1 MESQKIN
8 ISIVKEFFSTIKK
21 SCKLIQKCSCFFVFV
36 NLCIACIQG
45 IIPGITIVVFQRIIN
60 SLQQNIDTVEHIIFL
75 ILFYVGLNI
84 INELISTLY
93 SFYNEKFNLEF
104 SQYVNMLMLEK
115 SAKLELKDYENSE
128 TYNIINRAQSQ
139 NGTSILTFITGTIE
153 IFKQIIS
160 VITISII
167 LVRFCWWMLP
177 LIFGISIVRSM
188 VTVYTDREWYKLRV
202 SRTNDERTNRYINYL
217 LLTGIA
223 FKEILLYG
231 LSNYFFMKYKNI
243 SDKIKKQDKDM
254 QKKIAIYDILFD
266 IGSWVSMG
274 GLFGY
279 VMYLGVTGRLL
290 IGDITAYI
298 ECIENI
304 KSGSNEIFDNIGN
317 MLEQSMYIGFLFEFL
332 EIPEFKENEEFDV
345 GEIYKIE
352 IKDVSFKY
360 NTTYVLKNINMTL
373 NKGDSIALVG
383 ENGSGKSTLIKLI
396 MGFYREYEGTIK
408 INGIDIKKINKTG
421 YYQKIGCV
429 FQDYTKFEDS
439 IRNNIRFGNI
449 ETENN
454 KKSIESMLEI
464 THMKERV
471 DEIGGLD
478 TIVGKWFGKE
488 DLSIGEW
495 QRISIAR
502 AAFKQAN
509 LYILDEPDASLDI
522 FRQEE
527 LIETYKN
534 TFKSA
539 IRIFITHKVNY
550 AKEMGEKIYVL
561 EKGEILESGSHTEL
575 LNDKGKYYKMFNAC
589 QRK

>member
-45 IIPGITIVVFQRIIN
+45 IIPGITIIVFQRIIN

-243 SDKIKKQDKDM
+243 SDKIKNQDKEM

-290 IGDITAYI
+290 IGDIIAYI

-317 MLEQSMYIGFLFEFL
+317 MLEQSMYIGFIFEFL
-332 EIPEFKENEEFDV
+332 EIPEFKGNEEFDI

-352 IKDVSFKY
+352 IKDLSFKY

-408 INGIDIKKINKTG
+408 INDIDIKKINKTG

-449 ETENN
+449 KTDNT
-454 KKSIESMLEI
+454 KSIENMLEI

-495 QRISIAR
+495 QRISICR

-561 EKGEILESGSHTEL
+561 EKGEILESGSHTKL
-575 LNDKGKYYKMFNAC
+575 LNDKGKYYEMFNAC

>member
-45 IIPGITIVVFQRIIN
+45 ITPGITIIVFQRIIN

-243 SDKIKKQDKDM
+243 SDKIKNQDKEM

-317 MLEQSMYIGFLFEFL
+317 MLEQSMYIGFIFEFL
-332 EIPEFKENEEFDV
+332 EISEFKGNEEFDI

-352 IKDVSFKY
+352 IKDLSFKY

-408 INGIDIKKINKTG
+408 INDIDIKKINKTG

-449 ETENN
+449 KTDNT
-454 KKSIESMLEI
+454 KSIENMLEI

-495 QRISIAR
+495 QRISICR

-561 EKGEILESGSHTEL
+561 EKGEILESGSHTKL
-575 LNDKGKYYKMFNAC
+575 LNDKGKYYEMFNAC
-589 QRK
+589 QRM

>member
-243 SDKIKKQDKDM
+243 SDKIKNQDKEM

-317 MLEQSMYIGFLFEFL
+317 MLEQSMYIGFIFEFL
-332 EIPEFKENEEFDV
+332 EISEFKGNEEFDI

-352 IKDVSFKY
+352 IKDLSFKY

-408 INGIDIKKINKTG
+408 INDIDIKKINKTG

-449 ETENN
+449 KTDNT
-454 KKSIESMLEI
+454 KSIENMLEI

-495 QRISIAR
+495 QRISICR

-561 EKGEILESGSHTEL
+561 EKGEILESGSHTKL
-575 LNDKGKYYKMFNAC
+575 LNDKGKYYEMFNAC
-589 QRK
+589 QRM

>member
-45 IIPGITIVVFQRIIN
+45 IVPGITIIVFQRIIN

-243 SDKIKKQDKDM
+243 SDKIKNQDKEM

-317 MLEQSMYIGFLFEFL
+317 MLEQSMYIGFIFEFL
-332 EIPEFKENEEFDV
+332 EISEFKGNEEFDI

-352 IKDVSFKY
+352 IKDLSFKY

-408 INGIDIKKINKTG
+408 INDIDIKKINKTG

-449 ETENN
+449 KTDNT
-454 KKSIESMLEI
+454 KSIENMLEI

-495 QRISIAR
+495 QRISICR

-561 EKGEILESGSHTEL
+561 EKGEILESGSHTKL
-575 LNDKGKYYKMFNAC
+575 LNDKGKYYEMFNAC
-589 QRK
+589 QRM

>member
-45 IIPGITIVVFQRIIN
+45 IIPGITIIVFQRIIN

-243 SDKIKKQDKDM
+243 SDKIKNQDKEM

-317 MLEQSMYIGFLFEFL
+317 MLEQSMYIGFIFEFL
-332 EIPEFKENEEFDV
+332 EIPEFKGNEEFDI

-352 IKDVSFKY
+352 IKDLSFKY

-408 INGIDIKKINKTG
+408 INDIDIKKINKTG

-449 ETENN
+449 KTDNT
-454 KKSIESMLEI
+454 KSIENMLEI

-495 QRISIAR
+495 QRISICR

-561 EKGEILESGSHTEL
+561 EKGEILESGSHTKL
-575 LNDKGKYYKMFNAC
+575 LYDKGKYYEMFNAC
-589 QRK
+589 QRM

>member
-45 IIPGITIVVFQRIIN
+45 IIPGITIIVFQRIIN

-243 SDKIKKQDKDM
+243 SDKIKNQDKEM

-317 MLEQSMYIGFLFEFL
+317 MLEQSMYIGFIFEFL
-332 EIPEFKENEEFDV
+332 EIPEFKGNEEFDI

-352 IKDVSFKY
+352 IKDLSFKY

-408 INGIDIKKINKTG
+408 INDIDIKKINKTG

-449 ETENN
+449 KTDNT
-454 KKSIESMLEI
+454 KSIENMLEI

-471 DEIGGLD
+471 DEIGGVD

-495 QRISIAR
+495 QRISICR

-561 EKGEILESGSHTEL
+561 EKGEILESGSHTKL
-575 LNDKGKYYKMFNAC
+575 LNDKGKYYEMFNAC
-589 QRK
+589 QRM

>member
-1 MESQKIN
+1 M
-8 ISIVKEFFSTIKK
+8 
-21 SCKLIQKCSCFFVFV
+21 
-36 NLCIACIQG
+36 
-45 IIPGITIVVFQRIIN
+45 
-60 SLQQNIDTVEHIIFL
+60 
-75 ILFYVGLNI
+75 
-84 INELISTLY
+84 
-93 SFYNEKFNLEF
+93 
-104 SQYVNMLMLEK
+104 
-115 SAKLELKDYENSE
+115 
-128 TYNIINRAQSQ
+128 
-139 NGTSILTFITGTIE
+139 TFITGTIE

-243 SDKIKKQDKDM
+243 SDKIKNQDKEM

-317 MLEQSMYIGFLFEFL
+317 MLEQSMYIGFIFEFL
-332 EIPEFKENEEFDV
+332 EISEFKGNEEFDI

-352 IKDVSFKY
+352 IKDLSFKY

-408 INGIDIKKINKTG
+408 INDIDIKKINKTG

-449 ETENN
+449 KTDNT
-454 KKSIESMLEI
+454 KSIENMLEI

-495 QRISIAR
+495 QRISICR

-561 EKGEILESGSHTEL
+561 EKGEILESGSHTKL
-575 LNDKGKYYKMFNAC
+575 LNDKGKYYEMFNAC
-589 QRK
+589 QRM

>member
-45 IIPGITIVVFQRIIN
+45 IIPGITIIVFQRIIN

-243 SDKIKKQDKDM
+243 SDKIKNQDKEM

-317 MLEQSMYIGFLFEFL
+317 MLEQSMYIGFIFEFL
-332 EIPEFKENEEFDV
+332 EISEFKGNEEFDI

-352 IKDVSFKY
+352 IKDLSFKY

-408 INGIDIKKINKTG
+408 INDIDIKKINKTG

-449 ETENN
+449 KTDNT
-454 KKSIESMLEI
+454 KSIENMLEI

-495 QRISIAR
+495 QRISICR
-502 AAFKQAN
+502 AAFKQAD

-561 EKGEILESGSHTEL
+561 EKGEILESGSHTKL
-575 LNDKGKYYKMFNAC
+575 LNDKGKYYEMFNAC
-589 QRK
+589 QRM

>member
-45 IIPGITIVVFQRIIN
+45 IIPGITIIVFQRIIN

-84 INELISTLY
+84 INEMISTLY

-243 SDKIKKQDKDM
+243 SDKIKNQDKEM

-317 MLEQSMYIGFLFEFL
+317 MLEQSMYIGFIFEFL
-332 EIPEFKENEEFDV
+332 EIPEFKGNEEFDI

-352 IKDVSFKY
+352 IKDLSFKY

-408 INGIDIKKINKTG
+408 INDIDIKKINKTG

-449 ETENN
+449 KTDNTKTIEN
-454 KKSIESMLEI
+454 MLEI

-495 QRISIAR
+495 QRISICR

-550 AKEMGEKIYVL
+550 AREMGEKIYVL
-561 EKGEILESGSHTEL
+561 EKGEILESGSHTKL
-575 LNDKGKYYKMFNAC
+575 LNDKGKYYEMFNAC

>member
-45 IIPGITIVVFQRIIN
+45 IIPGITIIVFQRIIN

-243 SDKIKKQDKDM
+243 SDKIKNQDKEM

-317 MLEQSMYIGFLFEFL
+317 MLEQSMYIGFIFEFL
-332 EIPEFKENEEFDV
+332 EISEFKGNEEFDI

-352 IKDVSFKY
+352 IKDLSFKY

-396 MGFYREYEGTIK
+396 MGFNREYEGTIK
-408 INGIDIKKINKTG
+408 INDIDIKKINKTG

-449 ETENN
+449 KTDNT
-454 KKSIESMLEI
+454 KSIENMLEI

-495 QRISIAR
+495 QRISICR

-561 EKGEILESGSHTEL
+561 EKGEILESGSHTKL
-575 LNDKGKYYKMFNAC
+575 LNDKGKYYEMFNAC
-589 QRK
+589 QRM

>member
-45 IIPGITIVVFQRIIN
+45 IIPGITIIVFQRIIN

-243 SDKIKKQDKDM
+243 SDKIKNQDKEM

-317 MLEQSMYIGFLFEFL
+317 MLEQSMYIGFIFEFL
-332 EIPEFKENEEFDV
+332 EISEFKGNEEFDI

-352 IKDVSFKY
+352 IKDLSFKY

-408 INGIDIKKINKTG
+408 INDIDIKKINKTG

-449 ETENN
+449 KTDNT
-454 KKSIESMLEI
+454 KSIENMLEI

-495 QRISIAR
+495 QRISICR

-561 EKGEILESGSHTEL
+561 EKGEILESGSHTKL
-575 LNDKGKYYKMFNAC
+575 LNDKGKYYEMFNAC
-589 QRK
+589 QKM

>member
-45 IIPGITIVVFQRIIN
+45 IIPGITIIVFQRIIN

-243 SDKIKKQDKDM
+243 SDKIKNQDKEM

-317 MLEQSMYIGFLFEFL
+317 MLEQSMYIGFIFEFL
-332 EIPEFKENEEFDV
+332 EISEFKGNEEFDI

-352 IKDVSFKY
+352 IKDLSFKY

-408 INGIDIKKINKTG
+408 INDIDIKKINKTG

-449 ETENN
+449 KTDNT
-454 KKSIESMLEI
+454 KSIENMLEI

-495 QRISIAR
+495 QRISICR

-509 LYILDEPDASLDI
+509 LYILDEPDALLDI

-561 EKGEILESGSHTEL
+561 EKGEILESGSHTKL
-575 LNDKGKYYKMFNAC
+575 LNDKGKYYEMFNAC
-589 QRK
+589 QRM

>member
-45 IIPGITIVVFQRIIN
+45 IIPGITIIVFQRIIN

-188 VTVYTDREWYKLRV
+188 VTVYTDREWYKLRE

-243 SDKIKKQDKDM
+243 SDKIKNQDKEM

-317 MLEQSMYIGFLFEFL
+317 MLEQSMYIGFIFEFL
-332 EIPEFKENEEFDV
+332 EISEFKGNEEFDI

-352 IKDVSFKY
+352 IKDLSFKY

-408 INGIDIKKINKTG
+408 INDIDIKKINKTG

-449 ETENN
+449 KTDNT
-454 KKSIESMLEI
+454 KSIENMLEI

-495 QRISIAR
+495 QRISICR

-561 EKGEILESGSHTEL
+561 EKGEILESGSHTKL
-575 LNDKGKYYKMFNAC
+575 LNDKGKYYEMFNAC
-589 QRK
+589 QRM

>member
-139 NGTSILTFITGTIE
+139 NGTSILTFITGIIE

-160 VITISII
+160 VITTSII

-243 SDKIKKQDKDM
+243 SDKIKNQDKEM

-317 MLEQSMYIGFLFEFL
+317 MLEQSMYIGFIFEFL
-332 EIPEFKENEEFDV
+332 EIPEFKGNEEFDI

-352 IKDVSFKY
+352 IKDLSFKY

-408 INGIDIKKINKTG
+408 INDIDIKKINKTG

-449 ETENN
+449 KTDNT
-454 KKSIESMLEI
+454 KSIENMLEI

-495 QRISIAR
+495 QRISICR

-561 EKGEILESGSHTEL
+561 EKGEILESGSHTKL
-575 LNDKGKYYKMFNAC
+575 LNDKGKYYEMFNAC

>member
-36 NLCIACIQG
+36 NLWIACIEG
-45 IIPGITIVVFQRIIN
+45 IIPGITIIVFQRIIN

-243 SDKIKKQDKDM
+243 SDKIKNQDKEM

-317 MLEQSMYIGFLFEFL
+317 MLEQSMYIGFIFEFL
-332 EIPEFKENEEFDV
+332 EISEFKGNEEFDI

-352 IKDVSFKY
+352 IKDLSFKY

-408 INGIDIKKINKTG
+408 INDIDIKKINKTG

-449 ETENN
+449 KTDNT
-454 KKSIESMLEI
+454 KSIENMLEI

-495 QRISIAR
+495 QRISICR

-561 EKGEILESGSHTEL
+561 EKGEILESGSHTKL
-575 LNDKGKYYKMFNAC
+575 LNDKGKYYEMFNAC
-589 QRK
+589 QRM

>member
-139 NGTSILTFITGTIE
+139 NGTSILTFITGIIE

-160 VITISII
+160 VITTSII

-243 SDKIKKQDKDM
+243 SDKIKNQDKEM

-317 MLEQSMYIGFLFEFL
+317 MLEQSMYIGFIFEFL
-332 EIPEFKENEEFDV
+332 EIPEFKGNEEFDI

-352 IKDVSFKY
+352 IKDLSFKY

-408 INGIDIKKINKTG
+408 INDIDIKKINKTG

-449 ETENN
+449 KTDNT
-454 KKSIESMLEI
+454 KSIENMLEI

-561 EKGEILESGSHTEL
+561 EKGEILESGSHTKL
-575 LNDKGKYYKMFNAC
+575 LNDKGKYYEMFNAC

>member
-8 ISIVKEFFSTIKK
+8 ISIVKEFFSTINK

-45 IIPGITIVVFQRIIN
+45 IITGITIIVFQRIIN

-243 SDKIKKQDKDM
+243 SDKIKNQDKEM

-317 MLEQSMYIGFLFEFL
+317 MLEQSMYIGFIFEFL
-332 EIPEFKENEEFDV
+332 EISEFKGNEEFDI

-352 IKDVSFKY
+352 IKDLSFKY

-408 INGIDIKKINKTG
+408 INDIDIKKINKTG

-449 ETENN
+449 KTDNT
-454 KKSIESMLEI
+454 KSIENMLEI

-495 QRISIAR
+495 QRISICR

-561 EKGEILESGSHTEL
+561 EKGEILESGSHTKL
-575 LNDKGKYYKMFNAC
+575 LNDKGKYYEMFNAC
-589 QRK
+589 QRM

>member
-45 IIPGITIVVFQRIIN
+45 IIPGITIIVFQRIIN

-243 SDKIKKQDKDM
+243 SDKIKNQDKEM

-317 MLEQSMYIGFLFEFL
+317 MLEQSMYIGFIFEFL
-332 EIPEFKENEEFDV
+332 EISEFKGNEEFDI

-352 IKDVSFKY
+352 IKDLSFKY

-396 MGFYREYEGTIK
+396 MGFYREYEGIIK
-408 INGIDIKKINKTG
+408 INDIDIKKINKTG

-449 ETENN
+449 KTDNT
-454 KKSIESMLEI
+454 KSIENMLEI

-495 QRISIAR
+495 QRISICR

-561 EKGEILESGSHTEL
+561 EKGEILESGSHTKL
-575 LNDKGKYYKMFNAC
+575 LNDKGKYYEMFNAC
-589 QRK
+589 QRM

>member
-45 IIPGITIVVFQRIIN
+45 IIPGITIIVFQRIIN

-139 NGTSILTFITGTIE
+139 NGTSILTFITGTVE

-243 SDKIKKQDKDM
+243 SDKIKNQDKEM

-317 MLEQSMYIGFLFEFL
+317 MLEQSMYIGFIFEFL
-332 EIPEFKENEEFDV
+332 EISEFKGNEEFDI

-352 IKDVSFKY
+352 IKDLSFKY

-408 INGIDIKKINKTG
+408 INDIDIKKINKTG

-449 ETENN
+449 KTDNT
-454 KKSIESMLEI
+454 KSIENMLEI

-495 QRISIAR
+495 QRISICR

-561 EKGEILESGSHTEL
+561 EKGEILESGSHTKL
-575 LNDKGKYYKMFNAC
+575 LNDKGKYYEMFNAC
-589 QRK
+589 QRM

>member
-45 IIPGITIVVFQRIIN
+45 IIPGITIIVFQRIIN

-243 SDKIKKQDKDM
+243 SDKIKNQDKEM

-279 VMYLGVTGRLL
+279 IMYLGVTGRLL

-317 MLEQSMYIGFLFEFL
+317 MLEQSMYIGFIFEFL
-332 EIPEFKENEEFDV
+332 EISEFKGNEEFDI

-352 IKDVSFKY
+352 IKDLSFKY

-408 INGIDIKKINKTG
+408 INDIDIKKINKTG

-449 ETENN
+449 KTDNT
-454 KKSIESMLEI
+454 KSIENMLEI

-495 QRISIAR
+495 QRISICR

-561 EKGEILESGSHTEL
+561 EKGEILESGSHTKL
-575 LNDKGKYYKMFNAC
+575 LNDKGKYYEMFNAC
-589 QRK
+589 QRM

>member
-21 SCKLIQKCSCFFVFV
+21 SCKLIQKCSCFFVLV

-45 IIPGITIVVFQRIIN
+45 IIPGITIIVFQRIIN

-243 SDKIKKQDKDM
+243 SDKIKNQDKEM

-317 MLEQSMYIGFLFEFL
+317 MLEQSMYIGFIFEFL
-332 EIPEFKENEEFDV
+332 EIPEFKGNEEFDI

-352 IKDVSFKY
+352 IKDLSFKY

-408 INGIDIKKINKTG
+408 INDIDIKKINKTG

-449 ETENN
+449 KTDNT
-454 KKSIESMLEI
+454 KSIENMLEI

-495 QRISIAR
+495 QRISICR

-561 EKGEILESGSHTEL
+561 EKGEILESGSHTKL
-575 LNDKGKYYKMFNAC
+575 LNDKGKYYEMFNAC
-589 QRK
+589 QRM

>member
-45 IIPGITIVVFQRIIN
+45 IIPGITIIVFQRIIN

-93 SFYNEKFNLEF
+93 SFYNENFNLEF

-243 SDKIKKQDKDM
+243 SDKIKNQDKEM

-317 MLEQSMYIGFLFEFL
+317 MLEQSMYIGFIFEFL
-332 EIPEFKENEEFDV
+332 EISEFKGNEEFDI

-352 IKDVSFKY
+352 IKDLSFKY

-408 INGIDIKKINKTG
+408 INDIDIKKINKTG

-449 ETENN
+449 KTDNT
-454 KKSIESMLEI
+454 KSIENMLEI

-495 QRISIAR
+495 QRISICR

-561 EKGEILESGSHTEL
+561 EKGEILESGSHTKL
-575 LNDKGKYYKMFNAC
+575 LNDKGKYYEMFNAC
-589 QRK
+589 QRM

>member
-21 SCKLIQKCSCFFVFV
+21 SCKLIQKCSCFFGFV

-45 IIPGITIVVFQRIIN
+45 IIPGITIIVFQRIIN

-160 VITISII
+160 VIAISII

-243 SDKIKKQDKDM
+243 SDKIKNQDKEM

-317 MLEQSMYIGFLFEFL
+317 MLEQSMYIGFIFEFL
-332 EIPEFKENEEFDV
+332 EISEFKGNEEFDI

-352 IKDVSFKY
+352 IKDLSFKY

-408 INGIDIKKINKTG
+408 INDIDIKKINKTG

-449 ETENN
+449 KTDNT
-454 KKSIESMLEI
+454 KSIENMLEI

-495 QRISIAR
+495 QRISICR

-561 EKGEILESGSHTEL
+561 EKGEILESGSHTKL
-575 LNDKGKYYKMFNAC
+575 LNDKGKYYEMFNAC
-589 QRK
+589 QRM

>member
-45 IIPGITIVVFQRIIN
+45 IIPGITIIVFQRIIN

-243 SDKIKKQDKDM
+243 SDKIKNQDKEM

-317 MLEQSMYIGFLFEFL
+317 MLEQSMYIGFIFEFL
-332 EIPEFKENEEFDV
+332 EISEFKGNEEFDI

-352 IKDVSFKY
+352 IKDLSFKY

-408 INGIDIKKINKTG
+408 INDIDIKKINKTG

-449 ETENN
+449 KTDNT
-454 KKSIESMLEI
+454 KSIENMLEI

-495 QRISIAR
+495 QRISICR

-550 AKEMGEKIYVL
+550 AKEMGEKIYAL
-561 EKGEILESGSHTEL
+561 EKGEILESGSHTKL
-575 LNDKGKYYKMFNAC
+575 LNDKGKYYEMFNAC
-589 QRK
+589 QRM

>member
-1 MESQKIN
+1 M
-8 ISIVKEFFSTIKK
+8 
-21 SCKLIQKCSCFFVFV
+21 
-36 NLCIACIQG
+36 
-45 IIPGITIVVFQRIIN
+45 
-60 SLQQNIDTVEHIIFL
+60 
-75 ILFYVGLNI
+75 
-84 INELISTLY
+84 
-93 SFYNEKFNLEF
+93 
-104 SQYVNMLMLEK
+104 
-115 SAKLELKDYENSE
+115 
-128 TYNIINRAQSQ
+128 
-139 NGTSILTFITGTIE
+139 
-153 IFKQIIS
+153 
-160 VITISII
+160 
-167 LVRFCWWMLP
+167 
-177 LIFGISIVRSM
+177 
-188 VTVYTDREWYKLRV
+188 
-202 SRTNDERTNRYINYL
+202 
-217 LLTGIA
+217 
-223 FKEILLYG
+223 
-231 LSNYFFMKYKNI
+231 
-243 SDKIKKQDKDM
+243 
-254 QKKIAIYDILFD
+254 
-266 IGSWVSMG
+266 
-274 GLFGY
+274 
-279 VMYLGVTGRLL
+279 

-332 EIPEFKENEEFDV
+332 EIPEFKENEEFDI

-449 ETENN
+449 ETGNN

>member
-36 NLCIACIQG
+36 NLCIECIQG
-45 IIPGITIVVFQRIIN
+45 IIPGITIIVFQRIIN

-243 SDKIKKQDKDM
+243 SDKIKNQDKEM

-317 MLEQSMYIGFLFEFL
+317 MLEQSMYIGFIFEFL
-332 EIPEFKENEEFDV
+332 EISEFKGNEEFDI

-352 IKDVSFKY
+352 IKDLSFKY

-408 INGIDIKKINKTG
+408 INDIDIKKINKTG

-449 ETENN
+449 KTDNT
-454 KKSIESMLEI
+454 KSIENMLEI

-495 QRISIAR
+495 QRISICR

-561 EKGEILESGSHTEL
+561 EKGEILESGSHTKL
-575 LNDKGKYYKMFNAC
+575 LNDKGKYYEMFNAC
-589 QRK
+589 QRM

>member
-45 IIPGITIVVFQRIIN
+45 IIPGITIIVFQRIIN

-243 SDKIKKQDKDM
+243 SDKIKNQDKEM

-317 MLEQSMYIGFLFEFL
+317 MLEQSMYIGFIFEFL
-332 EIPEFKENEEFDV
+332 EISEFKGNEEFDI

-352 IKDVSFKY
+352 IKDLSFKY

-408 INGIDIKKINKTG
+408 INDIDIKKINKTG

-449 ETENN
+449 KTDNT
-454 KKSIESMLEI
+454 KSIENMLEI

-495 QRISIAR
+495 QRISICR

-561 EKGEILESGSHTEL
+561 EKGEILESGSHTKL
-575 LNDKGKYYKMFNAC
+575 LNDKGKYYEMFNAC
-589 QRK
+589 QRM

>member
-45 IIPGITIVVFQRIIN
+45 IIPGITIIVFQRIIN

-243 SDKIKKQDKDM
+243 SDKIKNQDKEM

-317 MLEQSMYIGFLFEFL
+317 MLEQSMYIGFIFEFL
-332 EIPEFKENEEFDV
+332 EISEFKGNEEFDI

-352 IKDVSFKY
+352 IKDLSFKY

-408 INGIDIKKINKTG
+408 INDIDIKKINKTG

-449 ETENN
+449 KTDNT
-454 KKSIESMLEI
+454 KSIENMLEI

-495 QRISIAR
+495 QRISICR

-522 FRQEE
+522 FRLEE

-561 EKGEILESGSHTEL
+561 EKGEILESGSHTKL
-575 LNDKGKYYKMFNAC
+575 LNDKGKYYEMFNAC
-589 QRK
+589 QRM

>member
-45 IIPGITIVVFQRIIN
+45 IIPGITIIVFQRIIN

-243 SDKIKKQDKDM
+243 SDKIKNQDKEM

-317 MLEQSMYIGFLFEFL
+317 MLEQSMYIGFIFEFL
-332 EIPEFKENEEFDV
+332 EISEFKGNEEFDI

-352 IKDVSFKY
+352 IKDLSFKY

-408 INGIDIKKINKTG
+408 INDIDIKKINKTG

-449 ETENN
+449 KTDNT
-454 KKSIESMLEI
+454 KSIENMLEI

-495 QRISIAR
+495 QRISICR

-561 EKGEILESGSHTEL
+561 EKGEILESGRHTKL
-575 LNDKGKYYKMFNAC
+575 LNDKGKYYEMFNAC
-589 QRK
+589 QRM

>member
-139 NGTSILTFITGTIE
+139 NGTSILTFITGIIE

-160 VITISII
+160 VITTSII

-243 SDKIKKQDKDM
+243 SDKIKNQDKEM

-317 MLEQSMYIGFLFEFL
+317 MLEQSMYIGFIFEFL
-332 EIPEFKENEEFDV
+332 EISEFKGNEEFDI

-352 IKDVSFKY
+352 IKDLSFKY

-408 INGIDIKKINKTG
+408 INDIDIKKINKTG

-449 ETENN
+449 KTDNT
-454 KKSIESMLEI
+454 KSIENMLEI

-495 QRISIAR
+495 QRISICR

-561 EKGEILESGSHTEL
+561 EKGEILESGSHTKL
-575 LNDKGKYYKMFNAC
+575 LNDKGKYYEMFNAC
-589 QRK
+589 QRM

>member
-45 IIPGITIVVFQRIIN
+45 IIPGITIIVFQRIIN

-115 SAKLELKDYENSE
+115 SVKLELKDYENSE

-243 SDKIKKQDKDM
+243 SDKIKNQDKEM

-317 MLEQSMYIGFLFEFL
+317 MLEQSMYIGFIFEFL
-332 EIPEFKENEEFDV
+332 EISEFKGNEEFDI

-352 IKDVSFKY
+352 IKDLSFKY

-408 INGIDIKKINKTG
+408 INDIDIKKINKTG

-449 ETENN
+449 KTDNT
-454 KKSIESMLEI
+454 KSIENMLEI

-495 QRISIAR
+495 QRISICR

-561 EKGEILESGSHTEL
+561 EKGEILESGSHTKL
-575 LNDKGKYYKMFNAC
+575 LNDKGKYYEMFNAC
-589 QRK
+589 QRM

>member
-45 IIPGITIVVFQRIIN
+45 IIPGITIIVFQRIIN

-243 SDKIKKQDKDM
+243 SDKIKNQDKEM

-317 MLEQSMYIGFLFEFL
+317 MLEQSMYIGFIFEFL
-332 EIPEFKENEEFDV
+332 EISEFKGNEEFDI

-352 IKDVSFKY
+352 IKDLSFKY

-396 MGFYREYEGTIK
+396 MGFYREYEGTIR
-408 INGIDIKKINKTG
+408 INDIDIKKINKTG

-449 ETENN
+449 KTDNT
-454 KKSIESMLEI
+454 KSIENMLEI

-495 QRISIAR
+495 QRISICR

-561 EKGEILESGSHTEL
+561 EKGEILESGSHTKL
-575 LNDKGKYYKMFNAC
+575 LNDKGKYYEMFNAC
-589 QRK
+589 QRM

>member
-45 IIPGITIVVFQRIIN
+45 IIPGITIIVFQRIIN

-243 SDKIKKQDKDM
+243 SDKIKNQDKEM

-317 MLEQSMYIGFLFEFL
+317 MLEQSMYIGFIFEFL
-332 EIPEFKENEEFDV
+332 EISEFKGNEEFDI

-352 IKDVSFKY
+352 IKDLSFKY

-408 INGIDIKKINKTG
+408 INDIDIKKINKTG

-449 ETENN
+449 KTDNT
-454 KKSIESMLEI
+454 KSIENMLEI

-471 DEIGGLD
+471 DEIGGVD

-495 QRISIAR
+495 QRISICR

-561 EKGEILESGSHTEL
+561 EKGEILESGSHTKL
-575 LNDKGKYYKMFNAC
+575 LNDKGKYYEMFNAC

>member
-139 NGTSILTFITGTIE
+139 NGTSILTFITGIIE

-160 VITISII
+160 VITTSII

-317 MLEQSMYIGFLFEFL
+317 MLEQSMYIGFIFEFL
-332 EIPEFKENEEFDV
+332 EIPEFKGNEEFDI

-352 IKDVSFKY
+352 IKDLSFKY

-408 INGIDIKKINKTG
+408 INDIDIKKINKTG

-449 ETENN
+449 KTDNT
-454 KKSIESMLEI
+454 KSIENMLEI

-495 QRISIAR
+495 QRISICR

-561 EKGEILESGSHTEL
+561 EKGEILESGSHTKL
-575 LNDKGKYYKMFNAC
+575 LNDKGKYYEMFNAC

>member
-45 IIPGITIVVFQRIIN
+45 IIPGITIIVFQRIIN

-243 SDKIKKQDKDM
+243 SDKIKNQDKEM

-274 GLFGY
+274 GLFGC

-317 MLEQSMYIGFLFEFL
+317 MLEQSMYIGFIFEFL
-332 EIPEFKENEEFDV
+332 EISEFKGNEEFDI

-352 IKDVSFKY
+352 IKDLSFKY

-408 INGIDIKKINKTG
+408 INDIDIKKINKTG

-449 ETENN
+449 KTDNT
-454 KKSIESMLEI
+454 KSIENMLEI

-495 QRISIAR
+495 QRISICR

-561 EKGEILESGSHTEL
+561 EKGEILESGSHTKL
-575 LNDKGKYYKMFNAC
+575 LNDKGKYYEMFNAC
-589 QRK
+589 QRM

>member
-45 IIPGITIVVFQRIIN
+45 IIPGITIIVFQRIIN

-243 SDKIKKQDKDM
+243 SDKIKNQDKEM

-317 MLEQSMYIGFLFEFL
+317 MLEQSMYIGFIFEFL
-332 EIPEFKENEEFDV
+332 EISEFKGNEEFDI

-352 IKDVSFKY
+352 IKDLSFKY

-408 INGIDIKKINKTG
+408 INDIDIKKINKTG

-429 FQDYTKFEDS
+429 FQDYSKFEDS

-449 ETENN
+449 KTDNT
-454 KKSIESMLEI
+454 KSIENMLEI

-495 QRISIAR
+495 QRISICR

-561 EKGEILESGSHTEL
+561 EKGEILESGSHTKL
-575 LNDKGKYYKMFNAC
+575 LNDKGKYYEMFNAC
-589 QRK
+589 QRM